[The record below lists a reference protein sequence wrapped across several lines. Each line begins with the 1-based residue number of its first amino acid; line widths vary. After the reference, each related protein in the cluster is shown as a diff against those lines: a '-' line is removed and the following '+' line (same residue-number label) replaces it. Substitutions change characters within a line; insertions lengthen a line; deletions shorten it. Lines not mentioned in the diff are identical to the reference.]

1 MIDPFRHMS
10 LRRRVSLAIRVVN
23 AVLVLALLA
32 FALR

>member
-10 LRRRVSLAIRVVN
+10 LRQRVSLVIWVVN
-23 AVLVLALLA
+23 IILCLTLLS